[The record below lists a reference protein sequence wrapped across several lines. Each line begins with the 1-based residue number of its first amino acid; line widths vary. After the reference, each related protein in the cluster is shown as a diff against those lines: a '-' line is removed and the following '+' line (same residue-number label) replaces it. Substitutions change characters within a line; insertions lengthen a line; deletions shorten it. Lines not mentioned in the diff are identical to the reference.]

1 MDKTFLQ
8 QMFGQYKGYVYR
20 YTGDIIPD
28 VDILH
33 YITDQYA
40 ELSHN
45 NIVSTVVPTSEGYL
59 FYVDQAL
66 LTESEKFTFICDLV
80 PEYVE
85 VPYEPPQ
92 IDGNANVQTSG
103 DTV

>member
-28 VDILH
+28 VDLLN
-33 YITDQYA
+33 YITEQYV
-40 ELSHN
+40 ELTHN

-59 FYVDQAL
+59 FYVDQPL
-66 LTESEKFTFICDLV
+66 LMQQRKHF
-80 PEYVE
+80 
-85 VPYEPPQ
+85 
-92 IDGNANVQTSG
+92 
-103 DTV
+103 

>member
-1 MDKTFLQ
+1 MNKEYLQ

-20 YTGDIIPD
+20 YAGDIIPD

-40 ELSHN
+40 DLTHN
-45 NIVSTVVPTSEGYL
+45 NIVSTVVPTAEGYL
-59 FYVDQAL
+59 FYVDQPL
-66 LTESEKFTFICDLV
+66 ETESEKFTFICDLV

-85 VPYEPPQ
+85 VPFIPPQ
-92 IDGNANVQTSG
+92 IDGNVDTLG
-103 DTV
+103 DSV

>member
-1 MDKTFLQ
+1 MNKEYLQ
-8 QMFGQYKGYVYR
+8 LMFGQYKGYVYR

-40 ELSHN
+40 QLAHS
-45 NIVSTVVPTSEGYL
+45 NIVSTVVPTADGYL
-59 FYVDQAL
+59 FYVDL
-66 LTESEKFTFICDLV
+66 PLESESEKFTLICDLV

-85 VPYEPPQ
+85 VPFEPPQ
-92 IDGNANVQTSG
+92 IDGNVDTSG
-103 DTV
+103 DSV